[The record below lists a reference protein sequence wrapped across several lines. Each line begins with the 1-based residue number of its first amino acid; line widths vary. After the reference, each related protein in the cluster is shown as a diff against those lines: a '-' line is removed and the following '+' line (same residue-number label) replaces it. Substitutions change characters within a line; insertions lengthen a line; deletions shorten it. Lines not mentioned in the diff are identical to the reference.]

1 MPGRMGPELPAQAIY
16 AEWMLWTVS
25 QKMDNTAHR
34 VLSSVT
40 RGTGRTQA
48 GFRTHLL
55 RREGCTFAL
64 SVRAAV

>member
-1 MPGRMGPELPAQAIY
+1 MPGRMGPELPAQAIH

-34 VLSSVT
+34 VLFSVT

-55 RREGCTFAL
+55 RREGCTFTL
-64 SVRAAV
+64 RVGAAV